1 MYFFFQ
7 LCYIMKISTV
17 QNGLHSSKIHITDV
31 GCLMSDLSKNILI
44 LNMLRE
50 GYNLL
55 KGPMSSI
62 METFSDS
69 NKCKFYRIIKKTLN

>member
-1 MYFFFQ
+1 
-7 LCYIMKISTV
+7 MKISTV

-55 KGPMSSI
+55 
-62 METFSDS
+62 
-69 NKCKFYRIIKKTLN
+69 